1 MKYAI
6 VKVINGNYSIHAEG
20 ITDVNAAKVS
30 FHGLCQTLWNA
41 TDVDTACVM
50 ITDENLDVVQ
60 GYKEFI
66 SHVEPEPEPE
76 PTPEEP
82 SDGE

>member
-6 VKVINGNYSIHAEG
+6 IEVTNGNYVVRAEG
-20 ITDVNAAKVS
+20 ITDLNNAKVQY
-30 FHGLCQTLWNA
+30 HGRCQTLWNA
-41 TDVDTACVM
+41 SDVQTACVM

-66 SHVEPEPEPE
+66 SH
-76 PTPEEP
+76 PTE
-82 SDGE
+82 